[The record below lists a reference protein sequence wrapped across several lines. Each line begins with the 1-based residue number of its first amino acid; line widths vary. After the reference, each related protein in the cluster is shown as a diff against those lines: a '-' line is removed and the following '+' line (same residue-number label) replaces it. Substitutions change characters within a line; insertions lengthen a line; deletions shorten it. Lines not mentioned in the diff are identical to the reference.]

1 MYCYFKYLSI
11 MINMPPEIMMANI
24 MSISV
29 VINTVYSSFVKI
41 LRVYDTMIICVH
53 YVIIN

>member
-29 VINTVYSSFVKI
+29 VINTVYASFVKI
-41 LRVYDTMIICVH
+41 LRVYDTMIMCVH